1 MICSE
6 EEFYQFLML
15 RVDDAIERGAL
26 FRNSNSMG
34 DLERNLDMLS
44 VGISKAFH
52 KLEESIDAIME
63 FLIEKESGRVVFT
76 FTKTG
81 EFVITLSEVIM
92 EGQGRLIEYSHQNDK
107 LFSLMLGN
115 EIDEILSEKAKMI
128 ITLGKI

>member
-6 EEFYQFLML
+6 EEFYQFLMPII
-15 RVDDAIERGAL
+15 DDAIERGAL
-26 FRNSNSMG
+26 FRNSNSTR

-44 VGISKAFH
+44 IGISKAFY
-52 KLEESIDAIME
+52 KLEESIDDIME
-63 FLIEKESGRVVFT
+63 FLIEKEGGRVVFT

-81 EFVITLSEVIM
+81 EFVITLSELIM
-92 EGQGRLIEYSHQNDK
+92 EGQGRLIEYSHQNNK

-115 EIDEILSEKAKMI
+115 EIVEILSEKAKMI

>member
-6 EEFYQFLML
+6 EEFYQFLMH

-26 FRNSNSMG
+26 FRNSNSME

-44 VGISKAFH
+44 IGISKAFY
-52 KLEESIDAIME
+52 KLEESIDDIME
-63 FLIEKESGRVVFT
+63 FLIEKEGGRVVFT

-81 EFVITLSEVIM
+81 EFVITLSELIM
-92 EGQGRLIEYSHQNDK
+92 EGQGRLIEYSHQNNK

>member
-6 EEFYQFLML
+6 EEFYQFLMH
-15 RVDDAIERGAL
+15 RVDEAIERGAL
-26 FRNSNSMG
+26 FRNSNPME

-44 VGISKAFH
+44 IGISKAFY
-52 KLEESIDAIME
+52 KLEESIDDIME
-63 FLIEKESGRVVFT
+63 FLIEKEGGRVVFT

-81 EFVITLSEVIM
+81 EFVITLSELIM
-92 EGQGRLIEYSHQNDK
+92 EGQGRLIEYSHQSNK

>member
-1 MICSE
+1 
-6 EEFYQFLML
+6 YQFLML